1 MKKNALKLKD
11 IDASFESNF
20 FLSIILSLHTNNTK
34 LDSNLHRDLYW
45 NFVRS
50 LEQSLG
56 RNLVFN
62 INESL
67 KEKRGQQ

>member
-1 MKKNALKLKD
+1 MKKNTLKLKD
-11 IDASFESNF
+11 IDASFEPNF
-20 FLSIILSLHTNNTK
+20 FVSIILSLNTCCTK
-34 LDSNLHRDLYW
+34 LNSSLRRDLYW
-45 NFVRS
+45 SFAPS

-62 INESL
+62 IDESL